1 MAIFYKESNEEGT
14 KDLFNKSVIY
24 KGEMLEYSKTYSNV
38 VDFNFGEKYLFGRV
52 NRNYVSIQPN
62 EILTTLTSVSNQR
75 SRDSV
80 RVFNFVADGFQE
92 LSRQF
97 KKAAQI
103 GKIDRN
109 DDYLTNLIAYDGYR
123 SPDVLYNNY
132 VSDFITAV
140 SKKLESDKAIIRDF
154 DEFVQYLINFVS
166 TAGQTYPITK
176 TGFVRSRHC
185 SPLVSGLTIE
195 IADLTYTNDQQKID
209 LFKNSRNFEYYLNA
223 CNSFGFMV
231 DANVPW
237 RLTLDIGHEDVV
249 EGLLKPRGFTSTDSL
264 LLVGYKQTHISYY
277 NSFKGQLLQM
287 YSSIVRSNYVKFDS
301 CSGKTKIMNRTE
313 YTLDKI
319 NNIYNENYFIKLYC
333 MFRFIEEENKHS
345 KAEQDQIITDF
356 INLSRAAGVN
366 SAIGSFERFIS
377 QPFDYR
383 GSLSYLIREQ
393 ANREDR

>member
-1 MAIFYKESNEEGT
+1 MGIFYKESNEEGSR
-14 KDLFNKSVIY
+14 DLFNKSVIY
-24 KGEMLEYSKTYSNV
+24 KGEMLEFSETYSNV

-52 NRNYVSIQPN
+52 NRNYISIQPN
-62 EILTTLTSVSNQR
+62 EILTTFTRVNNQR

-80 RVFNFVADGFQE
+80 KVFNFVADGFQE

-103 GKIDRN
+103 GKIDKN
-109 DDYLTNLIAYDGYR
+109 DDYLTNLIAYDGYK
-123 SPDVLYNNY
+123 SVDSLYSIY
-132 VSDFITAV
+132 ISDMVSAIRG
-140 SKKLESDKAIIRDF
+140 KLTDDNIIIKDF
-154 DEFVQYLINFVS
+154 DGFVQYLLAFIHA
-166 TAGQTYPITK
+166 AGQTFPITK

-185 SPLVSGLTIE
+185 SPLISGLTIE
-195 IADLTYTNDQQKID
+195 IADLTYTNDQQKIS

-231 DANVPW
+231 DSSIPW
-237 RLTLDIGHEDVV
+237 RITLDIGSDDVV

-277 NSFKGQLLQM
+277 NSFRSQLLQI
-287 YSSIVRSNYVKFDS
+287 YNQVVRSNYIEFDS
-301 CSGKTKIMNRTE
+301 CSGKTKIVNRTE

-319 NNIYNENYFIKLYC
+319 NNIYNEDYFIKLYC
-333 MFRFIEEENKHS
+333 MFRFIEEENKHT
-345 KAEQDQIITDF
+345 KAEQDHIITDF
-356 INLSRAAGVN
+356 INLSRTNGVN
-366 SAIGSFERFIS
+366 YAIGSFERFIS

-393 ANREDR
+393 EKREDV

>member
-1 MAIFYKESNEEGT
+1 MAIFYKESNEEST

-24 KGEMLEYSKTYSNV
+24 KGEMLEFSETYSNV

-52 NRNYVSIQPN
+52 NRNYISIQPN
-62 EILTTLTSVSNQR
+62 EVLTSFANVGNQR
-75 SRDSV
+75 SRNSV
-80 RVFNFVADGFQE
+80 KVFNFVADGFQE

-109 DDYLTNLIAYDGYR
+109 DPYLTNLIAYDGYR
-123 SPDVLYNNY
+123 SPDALYNNY
-132 VSDFITAV
+132 ISDFITAV
-140 SKKLESDKAIIRDF
+140 SKKLRSDKVIIRDF
-154 DEFVQYLINFVS
+154 DGFVHYLINFVN
-166 TAGQTYPITK
+166 TAGQIYPMTK

-195 IADLTYTNDQQKID
+195 IADLTYTNDQQKII

-231 DANVPW
+231 DINVPW

-264 LLVGYKQTHISYY
+264 LLAGFKQTHVSYY
-277 NSFKGQLLQM
+277 NSFKAQLLQI
-287 YSSIVRSNYVKFDS
+287 YSSIVRTNYTQLDR
-301 CSGKTKIMNRTE
+301 CSGKIKIMNRTE

-319 NNIYNENYFIKLYC
+319 NNIYNEDYFIKLYC
-333 MFRFIEEENKHS
+333 MFRFIEEEKKHS
-345 KAEQDQIITDF
+345 QAEQDHIITDT
-356 INLSRAAGVN
+356 INLSRTTDLRTALG
-366 SAIGSFERFIS
+366 IFERFIS

-383 GSLSYLIREQ
+383 GSLSYLTREQ